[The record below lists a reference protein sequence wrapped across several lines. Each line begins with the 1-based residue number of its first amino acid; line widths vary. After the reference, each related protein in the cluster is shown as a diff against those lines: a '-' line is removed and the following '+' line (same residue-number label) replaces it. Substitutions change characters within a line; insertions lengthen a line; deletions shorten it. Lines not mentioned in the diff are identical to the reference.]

1 MGSCSSPRS
10 GGRARC
16 AWTAAGDGELTGE
29 EAAGEE
35 ALGPEAIAIGSG
47 LKLVLDKE
55 EVTAERIPGSDGDGE
70 GRRWPTIVS
79 RGGQSGIE

>member
-16 AWTAAGDGELTGE
+16 AWTAAGDGEFTGE

-35 ALGPEAIAIGSG
+35 ALGPEAIAIGLG
-47 LKLVLDKE
+47 LNLVLDKE
-55 EVTAERIPGSDGDGE
+55 EVTAERIPGSDDDGE
-70 GRRWPTIVS
+70 GQRWPTIVS
-79 RGGQSGIE
+79 RGGQSGVE